1 MFTLSAQAFT
11 VGMQAVFNFQDK
23 KLLSVVVKVC
33 KTLFIVSEGILLVLI
48 LHSDS
53 LICIMLEQK

>member
-1 MFTLSAQAFT
+1 
-11 VGMQAVFNFQDK
+11 MQAVFNFQDK

-33 KTLFIVSEGILLVLI
+33 KILFIVSEGILLVL
-48 LHSDS
+48 LLLSDY

>member
-33 KTLFIVSEGILLVLI
+33 KTLLFIVSEGILLVL
-48 LHSDS
+48 LLLSDS
-53 LICIMLEQK
+53 LICIM